1 MYSMTACTNVVEHL
15 ALFVFQHYVVFH
27 DKGDNDDKDDNDND
41 DNSYNTIAI
50 FPNHKTWT
58 PNKVK

>member
-1 MYSMTACTNVVEHL
+1 MYSVTPCTNVVEHL

-41 DNSYNTIAI
+41 DNSYSTIAI
-50 FPNHKTWT
+50 FPNHKT
-58 PNKVK
+58 